1 MKLLISI
8 ITLLSLPTLAQPV
21 VRANL
26 TIGIHVSGQ
35 GWEKKKGKGKCGRT
49 RAKKSAKSYGPS
61 EWKKET
67 GLVTIAENS
76 EPVFELNPAR
86 KFKIKY
92 VTTPI
97 QGGTRLDVDF
107 EDSVNESWESHRN
120 GDCKEQFM
128 DFRAERDY
136 LTGSLIV
143 GYKMP
148 PNTWVVKMKRTRY
161 ADGVLVAGKSEGR
174 NMVNAFNGHLDRG
187 LLNQEYLVWAAPG
200 SEVYQ
205 EFKFDRESSGKGI
218 KGGFTVEFLK
228 MDPPSKKR
236 MPISMAALK
245 ELALEFRTRPEP
257 SDIPLL
263 AALIGDDAKLAQ
275 MADSSTVHE
284 IHDTIVALNAVTASG
299 AAEAEAW
306 HKKTGAMILA
316 HKLALRLL
324 REVAP
329 YCKMEEVQ
337 LPSTGKKASVLAL
350 KLASFLISRSK
361 ARLSS
366 QHFEHYKA
374 FLEGLKKFELEGLT
388 YSDVRNNPELFGQVR
403 KSYDILRNTAD
414 LDISPLS
421 GSLRD
426 LQFIRD
432 RFPSVGPKEA
442 SLDRVLEQMKK
453 ARANEEVFNQS
464 FMQYLRGFNPRN
476 TAKVDAKG
484 FRQSLE
490 QFEIA
495 QLETL
500 AIIEEHYRFV
510 QLGSPTE
517 VNTFIGM
524 MTELIAHNVELFTEQ
539 VENFEGIRAYF
550 GSQPETKK
558 IIADVAPCRGL

>member
-1 MKLLISI
+1 MKLF
-8 ITLLSLPTLAQPV
+8 TLLFTLFSFPALAQPI

-26 TIGIHVSGQ
+26 TVGIHVSGQ
-35 GWEKKKGKGKCGRT
+35 GWEKKKGKAKCGR
-49 RAKKSAKSYGPS
+49 ASGKKSAKSYGPAD
-61 EWKKET
+61 WKKET
-67 GLVTIAENS
+67 GPIAIAENS
-76 EPVFELNPAR
+76 EQVYVLAPAR
-86 KFKIKY
+86 TFKIKY
-92 VTTPI
+92 GTSKI

-107 EDSVNESWESHRN
+107 EDSIKESWESHRN

-136 LTGSLIV
+136 LTGSLMV

-148 PNTWVVKMKRTRY
+148 PDTWVIKMKRTRY
-161 ADGVLVAGKSEGR
+161 ADGVLVASKSQGR

-187 LLNQEYLVWAAPG
+187 LLNEEYIVWGAPG

-205 EFKFDRESSGKGI
+205 EFKFDRESSGSGL
-218 KGGFTVEFLK
+218 KGGLTIEFSK
-228 MDPPSKKR
+228 MDPPPAEK
-236 MPISMAALK
+236 MPTSMAALK
-245 ELALEFRTRPEP
+245 QFASELLIGSKP
-257 SDIPLL
+257 SEVQVL
-263 AALIGDDAKLAQ
+263 AALLGDDAKLAQ
-275 MADSSTVHE
+275 MAASSTVHE

-299 AAEAEAW
+299 SAEAEAW
-306 HKKTGAMILA
+306 HRKTGVMILA

-337 LPSTGKKASVLAL
+337 LPSTGKKANVLAL
-350 KLASFLISRSK
+350 KLASFLIGRSK
-361 ARLSS
+361 ARLSG

-374 FLEGLKKFELEGLT
+374 FLEGLKQFESQGLT
-388 YSDVRNNPELFGQVR
+388 YADVRNNPELFGQVR

-442 SLDRVLEQMKK
+442 SLERVLEQLKK

-464 FMQYLRGFNPRN
+464 FMQYLRGFNPN
-476 TAKVDAKG
+476 NMAKVDAKG
-484 FRQSLE
+484 LRQSLE
-490 QFEIA
+490 QFEVA
-495 QLETL
+495 QMDTL
-500 AIIEEHYRFV
+500 AIIEQHYRFV
-510 QLGSPTE
+510 QLGSSAE

-539 VENFEGIRAYF
+539 VENFEGIRGYF
-550 GSQPETKK
+550 GNQPETKK